1 MPAFEDLEARLAALR
16 PVPTAAPTKKDESS
30 NAPGLDDE
38 MLTKLRVLG
47 IDPRS
52 LSDMDTGHDSEASFN
67 LISPQISL
75 LTVLIERYL
84 ASDDWRSEA
93 TQSDRESTALTD
105 NDNDLSGLESP
116 NGPLESPTTPLRTP
130 LARFPDRNATLRAS
144 DRQLFS
150 LAQSLSSEAT
160 FDSDRADSPGPII
173 APPTGR
179 KRRVK
184 KERDLSGSTAS
195 LSADDELDEEDDDD
209 DEEEAAET
217 LRRVRDELKL
227 EADSEDGD
235 VSDSLGSLGE
245 PGPPG
250 HTPPPSRMSRKNT
263 ASPRSKPTRSP
274 SESSASPSGRTLM
287 SLSPRASALDLNKDG
302 NEPRTPSAKRSP
314 LPPVQDEP
322 TTPGAVRSK
331 KSSFTRSSKDNAA
344 GVIKGSG
351 SLEADLTSALSSTVF
366 STPGKPSKSLS
377 GTSSPSEDD
386 PDISRYTSL
395 LKTLSSPSRQPTDPF
410 DNPALTAPKTDPL
423 DDIEDKEEAKRANS
437 VFAKL
442 EGLHPQSGIPNVPVV
457 TAKVPGAPK
466 LDIEGW
472 RAARDSDPDSW
483 CCICNADAT
492 LKCVSDPC
500 DGDLYCNNCFAE
512 GHPKLD
518 PEMSK
523 HKPIGWTP
531 KDALT
536 PTRCNAGNE

>member
-16 PVPTAAPTKKDESS
+16 PTATTAPTKQEKDSG
-30 NAPGLDDE
+30 AWGFDDE
-38 MLTKLRVLG
+38 MLSKLR
-47 IDPRS
+47 
-52 LSDMDTGHDSEASFN
+52 
-67 LISPQISL
+67 
-75 LTVLIERYL
+75 IERYL

-105 NDNDLSGLESP
+105 NDNDYSGLESP
-116 NGPLESPTTPLRTP
+116 GAPLESPTTPLRTP

-144 DRQLFS
+144 DRHLFS

-179 KRRVK
+179 RRRVK
-184 KERDLSGSTAS
+184 KERDSSASSTS
-195 LSADDELDEEDDDD
+195 LSADDELDEEDDDE
-209 DEEEAAET
+209 DEEDAAEV

-250 HTPPPSRMSRKNT
+250 HTPPPSRMGRKGAT
-263 ASPRSKPTRSP
+263 SPRSKPTRSP

-287 SLSPRASALDLNKDG
+287 SLSPRVTMLDISKDG
-302 NEPRTPSAKRSP
+302 SEPRTPPAKGETP
-314 LPPVQDEP
+314 LPSIEGDP
-322 TTPGAVRSK
+322 TTPAARPK
-331 KSSFTRSSKDNAA
+331 KPSFAEPP
-344 GVIKGSG
+344 KGGTSG
-351 SLEADLTSALSSTVF
+351 IAQGSDSLENDLASALSSTLF
-366 STPGKPSKSLS
+366 STPEKSRRSLS
-377 GTSSPSEDD
+377 GTSSPTDDD
-386 PDISRYTSL
+386 PEVAHYASL
-395 LKTLSSPSRQPTDPF
+395 LKTLSSPSRQPADPF
-410 DNPALTAPKTDPL
+410 DNLGLSALKTDPAAA
-423 DDIEDKEEAKRANS
+423 KEAKRADS

-483 CCICNADAT
+483 C
-492 LKCVSDPC
+492 
-500 DGDLYCNNCFAE
+500 Y

-518 PEMSK
+518 PEMSR
-523 HKPIGWTP
+523 HKSIAWTP

-536 PTRCNAGNE
+536 PTRCNTDR

>member
-16 PVPTAAPTKKDESS
+16 PTPTTPSTKQEKDS
-30 NAPGLDDE
+30 NAWGFDDE
-38 MLTKLRVLG
+38 MLSKLR
-47 IDPRS
+47 
-52 LSDMDTGHDSEASFN
+52 
-67 LISPQISL
+67 
-75 LTVLIERYL
+75 IERYL

-105 NDNDLSGLESP
+105 NDNDHSGLESP
-116 NGPLESPTTPLRTP
+116 SAPLESPTTPLRTP

-179 KRRVK
+179 RRRVR
-184 KERDLSGSTAS
+184 KERGLVGSSAS
-195 LSADDELDEEDDDD
+195 MSADDELEEDDNDD
-209 DEEEAAET
+209 DGEEVAEV

-250 HTPPPSRMSRKNT
+250 HTPPPSRMARKGA

-287 SLSPRASALDLNKDG
+287 SLSPRVTMLDINKEG
-302 NEPRTPSAKRSP
+302 SEPRTPSVKGVSP
-314 LPPVQDEP
+314 LPPIEGDP
-322 TTPGAVRSK
+322 TTPAVRPK
-331 KSSFTRSSKDNAA
+331 KPSFTELPKENTS
-344 GVIKGSG
+344 GVAKVDD
-351 SLEADLTSALSSTVF
+351 SLENDLASALSSTLF
-366 STPGKPSKSLS
+366 STPEKSNKSLS
-377 GTSSPSEDD
+377 GTSSPTDDD
-386 PDISRYTSL
+386 PEVAHYASL

-410 DNPALTAPKTDPL
+410 DNLGLTTSKTDPV
-423 DDIEDKEEAKRANS
+423 DGSDKEAKRADS

-483 CCICNADAT
+483 C
-492 LKCVSDPC
+492 
-500 DGDLYCNNCFAE
+500 Y
-512 GHPKLD
+512 GHPRLD

-536 PTRCNAGNE
+536 PTRCNTDS

>member
-1 MPAFEDLEARLAALR
+1 MPAFQDLEARLAALR
-16 PVPTAAPTKKDESS
+16 PTPTAVPTKKDE
-30 NAPGLDDE
+30 NALGLDDE
-38 MLTKLRVLG
+38 MLSKLRVLG
-47 IDPRS
+47 IDPRN
-52 LSDMDTGHDSEASFN
+52 LSDMDTGHDSE
-67 LISPQISL
+67 
-75 LTVLIERYL
+75 IERYL

-105 NDNDLSGLESP
+105 DNDLSGLESP
-116 NGPLESPTTPLRTP
+116 GAPLESPTTPLRTP

-144 DRQLFS
+144 DRQFFS
-150 LAQSLSSEAT
+150 LTQSLTSEAT

-179 KRRVK
+179 RRRVK
-184 KERDLSGSTAS
+184 KERDLSISTAS
-195 LSADDELDEEDDDD
+195 LSADDELEDDD
-209 DEEEAAET
+209 DEEEEAVET

-235 VSDSLGSLGE
+235 VSDSLGSLE

-250 HTPPPSRMSRKNT
+250 HTPPPSRMSRRNT

-287 SLSPRASALDLNKDG
+287 SLSPHTSTLDINKDG
-302 NEPRTPSAKRSP
+302 NEPRTPSAKGTSP
-314 LPPVQDEP
+314 LPPVETEP
-322 TTPGAVRSK
+322 ITPGPVRSK
-331 KSSFTRSSKDNAA
+331 KPSFTRPPRDNP
-344 GVIKGSG
+344 SG
-351 SLEADLTSALSSTVF
+351 IMEGPDSLETDLASALSSTVF
-366 STPGKPSKSLS
+366 GTPKKPSKPLS
-377 GTSSPSEDD
+377 GASSPSESD
-386 PDISRYTSL
+386 PEVARYASL
-395 LKTLSSPSRQPTDPF
+395 FKTLSSPSRQPSDPF
-410 DNPALTAPKTDPL
+410 DNPTLTTPRNDPL
-423 DDIEDKEEAKRANS
+423 GDADKEEAKRADS

-472 RAARDSDPDSW
+472 RVARDNDPDSW

-500 DGDLYCNNCFAE
+500 DGDLYCNKCFAE

-536 PTRCNAGNE
+536 PTRCNAGN